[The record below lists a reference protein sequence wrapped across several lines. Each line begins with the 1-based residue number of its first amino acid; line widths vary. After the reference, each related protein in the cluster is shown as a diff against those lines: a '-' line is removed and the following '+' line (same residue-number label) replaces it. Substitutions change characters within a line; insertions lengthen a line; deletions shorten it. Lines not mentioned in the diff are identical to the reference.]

1 MSFNLFTKT
10 TLATLVSG
18 LAAMNAQA
26 SQPLSLDTIT
36 DPQIGCDTK
45 IELLMANAASGVSDN
60 LLPAETMLEVLNT
73 HCQQHQQTTNETERT
88 PPELRAIHLTSNSVN
103 VNDGDKTVD
112 ITLRFYDESGVKSA
126 RVYLSPPTGFSW
138 GGNKSAVASNWQ
150 KIDETGVYES
160 KVSFTFTDADIN
172 GKWFLTLG
180 HVTDVNNAVRF
191 WLRESEIE
199 AAGFNPYIVVSN
211 DKVSEGV
218 NPEIKSIVISGTEVD
233 VNTGDKTVN
242 VTVEAYDQSTM
253 SKGVIRVSPPSQYK
267 SLAIK
272 QAESS
277 DWQETDVEGIYRSNY
292 SFTFTDKDLPGE
304 WFVATAMLTDSNGNM
319 GVYNRG
325 HFNTLG
331 LPSVITVKNE
341 TELDLVPPRI
351 NHIAFSSNQLASA
364 NGEQNITLTVTASDL
379 SGMAKGYY
387 ALRAPEGSDAEDK
400 LFTIEQWQQGNSQ
413 NEFVGTKGLSFSNDD
428 LQQGQG
434 VWQLD
439 ASTQIDSAGI
449 YSQGAKARELTTLGA
464 TPYIFVD
471 EEQINKISVRDIT
484 GAKQVKMGSSIPV
497 TLEITENTLPSL
509 PSQFHLY
516 LDSEA
521 ALKLDFES
529 VDNEYTTSCEALSN
543 RHICSFS
550 NGADIKSV
558 QVSFN
563 VTPSEVGVFTPT
575 VRFSSEFPELDYT
588 DNKTAFQVTSYE
600 PKLFNVVF
608 KNWDGGVLATQTI
621 EESTSANAPQVPP
634 REGFTFSGW
643 NGDFSKVEQDLIIT
657 AQFEINMY
665 QVKFVDWNGTVIKAV
680 EISHGQAATPPLEP
694 KRNGYAFT
702 GWDTTFDNVTSE
714 LVVKAQYKASSNPTT
729 TDKEDKGSSG
739 GAFGFLLAMLS
750 TLLAFV
756 RRRTPA

>member
-1 MSFNLFTKT
+1 MSFNQFSKT
-10 TLATLVSG
+10 TITTLLSG
-18 LAAMNAQA
+18 LTAVSAQA
-26 SQPLSLDTIT
+26 SQPLNLNTIT
-36 DPQIGCDTK
+36 NPQIDCNTK
-45 IELLMANAASGVSDN
+45 IELLIANAASGVSDK
-60 LLPAETMLEVLNT
+60 LLPAESMLDVINT
-73 HCQQHQQTTNETERT
+73 HCTQEQQTTNDAERN
-88 PPELRAIHLTSNSVN
+88 PPELRSIDFTSNSVN

-112 ITLRFYDESGVKSA
+112 ITLRFYDASGVKSA

-138 GGNKSAVASNWQ
+138 GGNKSAVAANWQ
-150 KIDETGVYES
+150 KTEVPDVYES
-160 KVSFTFTDADIN
+160 KIRFTFTDADVS

-180 HVTDVNNAVRF
+180 HLVDVNNAVRF

-218 NPEIKSIVISGTEVD
+218 NPELKSITISDTEVD

-277 DWQETDVEGIYRSNY
+277 DWQETDVEGVYRSNY

-304 WFVATAMLTDSNGNM
+304 WFVASAMLTDSNGNM

-341 TELDLVPPRI
+341 TELDIVPPRI
-351 NHIAFSSNQLASA
+351 DHIAFSSNQLKSAS
-364 NGEQNITLTVTASDL
+364 GEQKVTLTVTASDP
-379 SGMAKGYY
+379 SGMIKGYY
-387 ALRAPEGSDAEDK
+387 ALRAPEGSDAKDK
-400 LFTIEQWQQGNSQ
+400 LFTIEQWQPGNGQ
-413 NEFVGTKGLSFSNDD
+413 HEFFGTADLSFSTDD

-439 ASTQIDSAGI
+439 ASIQIDSAGI

-509 PSQFHLY
+509 PSLFHLY

-521 ALKLDFES
+521 ALKLKLQS
-529 VDNEYTTSCEALSN
+529 IDNEYTTSCETLNN
-543 RHICSFS
+543 RHVCSFS
-550 NGADIKSV
+550 NGSDIKSV

-563 VTPSEVGVFTPT
+563 VTPSEVGEFTPT
-575 VRFSSEFPELDYT
+575 IRFSSEFPELDYT
-588 DNKTAFQVTSYE
+588 DNKTAFQITSYE
-600 PKLFNVVF
+600 LKLFNVVF
-608 KNWDGGVLATQTI
+608 KNWDGNVLSTQTI
-621 EESTSANAPQVPP
+621 EESTSATAPQVPP
-634 REGFTFSGW
+634 REGYTFSGW
-643 NGDFSKVEQDLIIT
+643 SADFSNVDQDLIIT
-657 AQFEINMY
+657 AQFEITQY
-665 QVKFVDWNGTVIKAV
+665 QVKFVDWNGTVLKTAEV
-680 EISHGQAATPPLEP
+680 SHGQAATPPEEP
-694 KRNGYAFT
+694 KRNGYLFT
-702 GWDTTFDNVTSE
+702 GWDLAFDKVTSE
-714 LVVKAQYKASSNPTT
+714 LVIKAQYKASSTPTT
-729 TDKEDKGSSG
+729 AEKEDKGSSG
-739 GAFGFLLAMLS
+739 GAFSFLLAMLS
-750 TLLAFV
+750 TLVAFV
-756 RRRTPA
+756 RRRTSA